1 MYNSVAFADFYTDT
15 VKTKDEAI
23 SLLETPKYRH
33 SLSPLVSTAEVGFYP
48 NGELRIGSES
58 RRITRVGLEQL
69 CKHLGIPN
77 PFARKIPIDL
87 LSTNICELGVDR
99 DKPIRF
105 VIRESDGAVVGV
117 VKHKYVF
124 VPSLDLIQRIG
135 DNILNGKSN
144 RDISISTGGIR
155 ITYSMPAD
163 VSVEPEVGDI
173 IRFGKEVIN
182 SEIGYR
188 KLQAK
193 LLIFRLVCSNGAIAP
208 VCFGQVVEHQIGDDD
223 SSNTILNRFI
233 KHYNKF
239 GSRFDMFKDAFHA
252 MRTHNVT
259 EDDFV
264 KFGRSLDGIIRSPEY
279 GDFEGADPTDSSM
292 KNIGF
297 DLLGVPDY
305 PEMIKRVSKR
315 TRLMKENPFGDI
327 EPSPT
332 IPDLTYYELY
342 NKVTALPHKFHRDF
356 LRRME
361 VEKLGGKIIEHVV
374 KNFGRN

>member
-23 SLLETPKYRH
+23 SLLETPKYQHR
-33 SLSPLVSTAEVGFYP
+33 LSPLVSTAEVGFYP
-48 NGELRIGSES
+48 NGELRVGSES
-58 RRITRVGLEQL
+58 HRITRVGLEQL
-69 CKHLGIPN
+69 CKQLGIPN

-87 LSTNICELGVDR
+87 LSTNICELGIDR
-99 DKPIRF
+99 DKPIKF

-124 VPSLDLIQRIG
+124 VPSLDLIQRIDG
-135 DNILNGKSN
+135 NILNGNSN

-155 ITYSMPAD
+155 ITYEVPAD
-163 VSVEPEVGDI
+163 ISVEPEVGDI

-188 KLQAK
+188 KLQAR

-208 VCFGQVVEHQIGDDD
+208 QCFGQVVENPLGDE
-223 SSNTILNRFI
+223 NPNMMLNQFI
-233 KHYNKF
+233 KHYNNF
-239 GSRFDMFKDAFHA
+239 DSRFDMFRNAFHT

-264 KFGRSLDGIIRSPEY
+264 KFGRSLDGILRSPEY
-279 GDFEGADPTDSSM
+279 GDFEGTDPTDKTM

-305 PEMIKRVSKR
+305 PEMVKRVSKR
-315 TRLMKENPFGDI
+315 TRLMRENPFGDV

-332 IPDLTYYELY
+332 IPDLTYYDLY
-342 NKVTALPHKFHRDF
+342 NRVTALPHKFGRDF

-361 VEKLGGKIIEHVV
+361 VEKLGGKILEHVI
-374 KNFGRN
+374 KTFGRN